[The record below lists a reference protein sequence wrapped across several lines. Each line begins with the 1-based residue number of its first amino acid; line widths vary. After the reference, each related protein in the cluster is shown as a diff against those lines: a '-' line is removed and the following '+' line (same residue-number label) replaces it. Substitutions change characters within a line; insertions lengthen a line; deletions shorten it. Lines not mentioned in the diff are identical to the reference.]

1 MAITIDSLNN
11 SNTGL
16 TKLPSKDNASN
27 STFADLGLDFE
38 MQTIGGKSTSI
49 SKSGKLDLKIDE
61 DYKAISNSIV
71 NIFNTSPGQ
80 KILNPSFG
88 ADLSRYLFSPITPE
102 TGQVIGNVILK
113 ALEMYEPRV
122 TVENIDI
129 IADIDQQQYTINIYV
144 KIVSLE
150 NKDFKFKGTL
160 SQSGL
165 TQTIE

>member
-1 MAITIDSLNN
+1 MAITIDSLNGN
-11 SNTGL
+11 NTGL
-16 TKLPSKDNASN
+16 TKQPSKDNTSN
-27 STFADLGLDFE
+27 STFVDLGLDFDME
-38 MQTIGGKSTSI
+38 TTGGKSTSTT
-49 SKSGKLDLKIDE
+49 KSGKLDLKLDE

-122 TVENIDI
+122 NIDNIDI
-129 IADIDQQQYTINIYV
+129 VADIDRQQYTINIYV
-144 KIVSLE
+144 KIISLE

-165 TQTIE
+165 VQTIE